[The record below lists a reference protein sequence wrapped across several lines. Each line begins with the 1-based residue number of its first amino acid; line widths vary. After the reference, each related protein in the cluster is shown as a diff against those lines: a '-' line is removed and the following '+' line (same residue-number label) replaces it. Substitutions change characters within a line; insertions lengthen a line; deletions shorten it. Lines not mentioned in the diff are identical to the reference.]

1 MVLRIARLFLFSP
14 DQTGNWVEKS
24 YDRISSTYD
33 RAWTDHMRDR
43 SEELINQLPLI
54 KGGKALDLTCGTGY
68 VTNCI
73 AEKMQSRVIGVDRS
87 EGMLRQAQAQYS
99 SSCDFVKSDIL
110 PYLQTVP
117 ANTIDLVTC
126 CWGLGYS
133 RPLAV
138 LRQIRRVLKKGGQVG
153 IIDNSLF
160 SLAGV
165 LYCSFLAFME
175 NPDKLL
181 HLMKFRFLMGSR
193 HLQLWFHL
201 TGLHPLCRWD
211 GRKTYTVPSGQQA
224 IERLRATG
232 AAAGFEFAAGNQS
245 DDPVFHRFAEIIE
258 QKYLKDGR
266 IPITHRYL
274 AGIAKKC

>member
-1 MVLRIARLFLFSP
+1 MFLRVARLFLFRP
-14 DQTGNWVEKS
+14 DQTGNLVEKS
-24 YDRISSTYD
+24 YDRLSTGYD
-33 RAWTDHMRDR
+33 QAWTDHMRDR
-43 SEELINQLPLI
+43 SQELVNRLTLI
-54 KGGKALDLTCGTGY
+54 KGDKILDLTCGTGY
-68 VTNCI
+68 VTSRL
-73 AEKMQSRVIGVDRS
+73 AEKMQTRVIGVDRS
-87 EGMLRQAQAQYS
+87 EGMLRQARTQYGP
-99 SSCDFVKSDIL
+99 SCDFVKSDIL

-117 ANTIDLVTC
+117 DNSIDLVSC

-138 LRQIRRVLKKGGQVG
+138 LRQIQRVLKKGGQVG

-175 NPDKLL
+175 NPEKLL
-181 HLMKFRFLMGSR
+181 HLMKFRFLSGSR
-193 HLQLWFHL
+193 QLQVWFHL
-201 TGLHPLCRWD
+201 AGLKPLCRWD

-232 AAAGFEFAAGNQS
+232 AAAGFEFAAGDQT
-245 DDPVFHRFAEIIE
+245 DDPVFQRFAEIIE
-258 QKYLKDGR
+258 QKYLRDGQ

-274 AGIAKKC
+274 AGIAKKW